1 MIYPCGGIDFDR
13 KICYTI
19 IGDIMDMRSCFLYC
33 AGKYYDGYITPREG
47 DIKVAVDGGFKLCES
62 LGITP
67 DCIIG
72 DFDSLGSVPQNA
84 IVLPREKDDT
94 DTLAACKR
102 YLSAG
107 IKSFFLLGA
116 VGGRDEHT
124 FANIQLLK
132 FLSDRGAQGFM
143 FGNDRT
149 FTVIK
154 DCEVTFGE
162 EYEGYISV
170 FSLSDES
177 CVSIKNLKY
186 GLDNATLSNSYPL
199 GVSNEFMGRSAKI
212 RVMGGTLLLIFDRKG
227 NFTLPYY
234 NI

>member
-1 MIYPCGGIDFDR
+1 
-13 KICYTI
+13 
-19 IGDIMDMRSCFLYC
+19 MDMRSCFLYC
-33 AGKYYDGYITPREG
+33 AGEYYDCFITPREG
-47 DIKVAVDGGFKLCES
+47 DIKVAVDGGFRLCEE
-62 LGITP
+62 LGIKP

-72 DFDSLGSVPQNA
+72 DFDSLGSVPQNS

-107 IKSFFLLGA
+107 IKRFYLLGA

-132 FLSDRGAQGFM
+132 FLADSGAQGFM
-143 FGNDRT
+143 FGSDRT

-154 DCEVTFGE
+154 DCEVTFCE
-162 EYEGYISV
+162 EYKGYISV
-170 FSLSDES
+170 FSLSDIS
-177 CVSIKNLKY
+177 CVTIENLKY
-186 GLDNATLSNSYPL
+186 ELDGAKLSSSYPL
-199 GVSNEFMGRSAKI
+199 GVSNEFMGLPAKI
-212 RVMGGTLLLIFDRKG
+212 RITGGTLLLIFDRKSDLA
-227 NFTLPYY
+227 LPYY

>member
-1 MIYPCGGIDFDR
+1 
-13 KICYTI
+13 
-19 IGDIMDMRSCFLYC
+19 MDMRSCFLYC
-33 AGKYYDGYITPREG
+33 AGDYFDGSIVPREG
-47 DIKVAVDGGFKLCES
+47 DINVAVDGGLILCER

-72 DFDSLGSVPQNA
+72 DFDSLGRAPQNA

-107 IKSFFLLGA
+107 VKRFYLLGA

-132 FLSDRGAQGFM
+132 FLADRGAQGFM
-143 FGNDRT
+143 FADNRA
-149 FTVIK
+149 FTAVK
-154 DCEVTFGE
+154 DCEVTFSE
-162 EYEGYISV
+162 EYTGYISV

-177 CVSIKNLKY
+177 CVTIKGLKY
-186 GLDNATLSNSYPL
+186 ELDGAKLSSSYPL
-199 GVSNEFMGRSAKI
+199 GVSNEFTGRSSKI
-212 RVMGGTLLLIFDRKG
+212 RVMDGTLLLIFDRKG
-227 NFTLPYY
+227 NLALPYY

>member
-1 MIYPCGGIDFDR
+1 MNV
-13 KICYTI
+13 
-19 IGDIMDMRSCFLYC
+19 RSCFLYC
-33 AGKYYDGYITPREG
+33 AGKYYDGFITPREG
-47 DIKVAVDGGFKLCES
+47 DIKVAVDGGLKLCER

-72 DFDSLGSVPQNA
+72 DFDSLGSAPQNA

-94 DTLAACKR
+94 DTMAACKR

-107 IKSFFLLGA
+107 VKRFYLLGA

-132 FLSDRGAQGFM
+132 FLSNRGAQGFM
-143 FGNDRT
+143 FADGRT
-149 FTVIK
+149 FTAIK
-154 DCEVTFGE
+154 DCEVTFSK

-177 CVSIKNLKY
+177 CVTIKNLKY
-186 GLDNATLSNSYPL
+186 ELELEQLLSSYPL
-199 GVSNEFMGRSAKI
+199 GVSNEFTGNSAKI

-227 NFTLPYY
+227 DLALPYY

>member
-1 MIYPCGGIDFDR
+1 
-13 KICYTI
+13 
-19 IGDIMDMRSCFLYC
+19 MDMRSCFLYC
-33 AGKYYDGYITPREG
+33 AGEYFDAYITPRDG
-47 DIKVAVDGGFKLCES
+47 DIKVAVDGGLRLCERQ
-62 LGITP
+62 GIKP

-84 IVLPREKDDT
+84 VVLPNEKDDT

-107 IKSFFLLGA
+107 IKRFYLLGA

-132 FLSDRGAQGFM
+132 FLADRGSQGFM
-143 FGNDRT
+143 FGSYRT

-154 DCEVTFGE
+154 DCEVTFCE
-162 EYEGYISV
+162 EYRGYISV
-170 FSLSDES
+170 FSLSDEAG
-177 CVSIKNLKY
+177 VSIKNLKY
-186 GLDNATLSNSYPL
+186 ELDGAKLSSSYPL
-199 GVSNEFMGRSAKI
+199 GVSNEFTGVSAKI
-212 RVMGGTLLLIFDRKG
+212 RVTGGTLLLIFDRKSDLA
-227 NFTLPYY
+227 LPYY

>member
-1 MIYPCGGIDFDR
+1 
-13 KICYTI
+13 
-19 IGDIMDMRSCFLYC
+19 MDMRSCFLYC
-33 AGKYYDGYITPREG
+33 AGEYYDGFITPREG

-107 IKSFFLLGA
+107 IKRFYLLGA

-132 FLSDRGAQGFM
+132 FLAERGAQGFM
-143 FGNDRT
+143 FANNRS
-149 FTVIK
+149 FTAIK
-154 DCEVTFGE
+154 DCEVTFCE
-162 EYEGYISV
+162 EYTGYISV
-170 FSLSDES
+170 FSLSDKTG
-177 CVSIKNLKY
+177 VSIKGLKY
-186 GLDNATLSNSYPL
+186 ELDGATLSSSYPL
-199 GVSNEFMGRSAKI
+199 GVSNEFTGRSAKI
-212 RVMGGTLLLIFDRKG
+212 RAVGGTLLLIFDRKG
-227 NFTLPYY
+227 DLTLPYY